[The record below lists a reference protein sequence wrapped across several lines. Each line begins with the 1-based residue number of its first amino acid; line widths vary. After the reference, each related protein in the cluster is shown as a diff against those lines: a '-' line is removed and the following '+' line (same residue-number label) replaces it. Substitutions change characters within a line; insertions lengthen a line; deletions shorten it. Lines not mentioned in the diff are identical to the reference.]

1 MTLYIRHSSRRQ
13 VDDRPPSIATIPTWN
28 RDCFTFSSLSY
39 PVDVVSS
46 SFYPLREEREYFV
59 REEGVTDFLARV
71 RVYVCVCV
79 VGNSLFRLPSFIP
92 SFPRSFNDLTR
103 AARNRS
109 SAS

>member
-1 MTLYIRHSSRRQ
+1 MTLCIRHSSRRQ

-71 RVYVCVCV
+71 RARVCVCV
-79 VGNSLFRLPSFIP
+79 WLVILSSVFRLLSRRF
-92 SFPRSFNDLTR
+92 RARLTI
-103 AARNRS
+103 
-109 SAS
+109 